1 MCKKGKAGDEY
12 LVRDLD
18 NVFFAQT
25 KRTILSERD
34 LEAHEIEQG
43 IGENF
48 YSEICVLFSTCS
60 AILSRIYVKIPMN
73 RCGKISGNFQIREN
87 AL

>member
-1 MCKKGKAGDEY
+1 M
-12 LVRDLD
+12 
-18 NVFFAQT
+18 FAQT

-48 YSEICVLFSTCS
+48 YSEVCVLFFHVHSD
-60 AILSRIYVKIPMN
+60 IKPDL
-73 RCGKISGNFQIREN
+73 REN
-87 AL
+87 TDESLWKNIRKFPNPRKRSLRSLLSM

>member
-1 MCKKGKAGDEY
+1 M
-12 LVRDLD
+12 
-18 NVFFAQT
+18 FAQT

-48 YSEICVLFSTCS
+48 YSEVCVLFFHVHSD
-60 AILSRIYVKIPMN
+60 IKPDL
-73 RCGKISGNFQIREN
+73 REN
-87 AL
+87 TDELLWKNIRKFPNPRKRSLRSLLSM